1 MEPATSLPSSSNCGQ
16 RDAAEGTSTG
26 RQLLDNSK
34 PALAQPSKEVGYQR
48 EWEELLVLRDLGS
61 DGKSGVGSRWTAG
74 GESLG
79 RWGVVGHSGMDK
91 DGHRESVHIVCL
103 KYNSTK
109 LRAQQH
115 PHVLAPLYHATHVEY
130 RTGSRNLD
138 AVPTPTASP
147 LALLLQVLRL
157 NPPQLSPG
165 TPHGQASSHATG
177 PPEPTAFSLSP
188 GVWPT

>member
-1 MEPATSLPSSSNCGQ
+1 MEPATSLSSSSNCGQ

-79 RWGVVGHSGMDK
+79 RWGVVGQ
-91 DGHRESVHIVCL
+91 V
-103 KYNSTK
+103 
-109 LRAQQH
+109 
-115 PHVLAPLYHATHVEY
+115 
-130 RTGSRNLD
+130 GSRW
-138 AVPTPTASP
+138 A
-147 LALLLQVLRL
+147 
-157 NPPQLSPG
+157 
-165 TPHGQASSHATG
+165 
-177 PPEPTAFSLSP
+177 
-188 GVWPT
+188 